1 MRLEAAIESLRGGG
15 FILLHDSEGRENE
28 VDMVVAAEFAAPEHI
43 VRMRRDAGGM
53 LCMALG
59 YDFAQNLGLRYM
71 HEMLGEVLDSDSK
84 KMIMGRAPYGD
95 HPTFSIAVN
104 HAMTYTGITD
114 SDRALTIQSMA
125 KLHSAADPRA
135 EFERSFKTPG
145 HVQLLIAKDGL
156 LRQRRGHTEMSVY
169 LAKLAGLVPAAA
181 ICEMMDSS
189 THSALS
195 PEKAQEYASHSG
207 IPLLYSRDLL
217 EYAKVH

>member
-1 MRLEAAIESLRGGG
+1 MTLNTAIESLRNGN

-28 VDMVVAAEFAAPEHI
+28 VDMVVAAEFVTPEHI
-43 VRMRRDAGGM
+43 VRMRQHAGGM

-59 YDFAQNLGLRYM
+59 YDFAQKLGLRYM
-71 HEMLGEVLDSDSK
+71 HNMLSEALDADSK
-84 KMIMGRAPYGD
+84 KMIMGKAPYGD

-114 SDRALTIQSMA
+114 SDRALTIQNMA

-156 LRQRRGHTEMSVY
+156 LRRRRGHTEMSVY

-181 ICEMMDSS
+181 ICEMMDG
-189 THSALS
+189 TTYSALS
-195 PEKAQEYASHSG
+195 VEKAQEYAKLND